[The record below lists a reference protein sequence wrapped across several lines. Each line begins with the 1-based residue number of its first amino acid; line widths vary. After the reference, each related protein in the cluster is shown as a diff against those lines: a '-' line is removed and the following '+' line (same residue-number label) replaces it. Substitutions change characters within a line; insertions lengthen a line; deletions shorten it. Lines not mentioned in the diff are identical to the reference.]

1 MSDKNDNG
9 TGANPSSGE
18 IRESENAQLNGSDKI
33 DQLIAITSEIKTDVS
48 KLKTDVSK
56 LKTDVSE
63 LKTDV
68 TENNAKV
75 DALSSKFDG
84 FDYKLDAQDTKIDA
98 QDTKITAQDSAL
110 RGRIA
115 TFRFWILAGAFA
127 AGGIIVGA
135 LANLDKIWN

>member
-9 TGANPSSGE
+9 TGTNPSCGE
-18 IRESENAQLNGSDKI
+18 IRESENTQLNGSDKI

-48 KLKTDVSK
+48 KLKTDVS
-56 LKTDVSE
+56 E

-68 TENNAKV
+68 TENSAKV

-135 LANLDKIWN
+135 LTNLDKIWN